1 MRNFDNQNKQQQPRF
16 LEYKNA
22 VYSIPVT
29 GSRTSSSSS
38 SVVMGRV
45 FGYGWRQSLFTRAT
59 GNSLFEDAKFPPA
72 KEKIPENSRSVNYLI
87 LHTPVPNS
95 AAVIG
100 AITTIGHS
108 A

>member
-1 MRNFDNQNKQQQPRF
+1 VNPKFRTAKFGLEKLQTSFYDKVYFDILN
-16 LEYKNA
+16 
-22 VYSIPVT
+22 
-29 GSRTSSSSS
+29 
-38 SVVMGRV
+38 
-45 FGYGWRQSLFTRAT
+45 RAT

-100 AITTIGHS
+100 AITTIGHF